1 MKILNKQRNF
11 GIKYILSY
19 LAFCISISICA
30 QNTSTITGKI
40 LEKKSNQP
48 VPFTT
53 IRLMKTSDIEEQLLA
68 GTISDDN
75 GIFKIDQIPNGKYK
89 LQMTSVG
96 YQMVTRMF
104 EISTPDTIYAGTIY
118 LQDSLLFIPETIVV
132 ADRIKGK
139 SEPDKTVYFINN
151 NMLSTTGNTS
161 ELLRHIP
168 GIQVDLKQNI
178 AIDGQSNILLFV
190 DGKEHNRSYFSQLDP
205 SQIDK
210 IEVLNTPPSN
220 YDGNVSGV
228 INIVLKK
235 EKVSGFSGHLFS
247 EIPITTD
254 VVYIFPTYSL
264 NYNYNKINLYTSYNG
279 EINYED
285 IDEITSRHIID
296 NNPVT
301 DISSVQYV
309 RQKNLSHKFHY
320 GIDYHLT
327 TKDIINLYGFYNHYS
342 YEQDGD
348 VVLQTKGNTV
358 WEAQK
363 DETDKNHN
371 LFGSLYYKHLFKSEG
386 REITIDLSNAYI
398 HSENDVIY
406 RNNSVS
412 QTNTEKPRQTTTV
425 LKVDFTNPVNEK
437 LKWSTGIKL
446 NTRDM
451 QDSSSN
457 GFCYNEQVYALYGTL
472 NYKISNF
479 DINIGLRAED
489 AETKLNKTQ
498 NNASFSLL
506 PYISF
511 HYKVK
516 GYNDLDL
523 SYRRSVN
530 RPSVYML
537 NPYSYIDDPYT
548 IRKGNPLLRSEFHNH
563 IQLEYSTRFKSN
575 YIAAQLFYE
584 TKSDAI
590 NNFTFLKDSNLFVT
604 QVLNL
609 GDIHQY
615 GLKLTGALK
624 FGILSINPSFRIYK
638 QSTYGNNTANQYGIE
653 NKANMVFES
662 GISSILSFKKDFNL
676 SVIFQYATPKENIQ
690 DNAYCGAIYFI
701 SLDKTFKKNLK
712 IGIVSALPLSKTV
725 VYQGSNIKA
734 TDFTSE
740 YTGNLKLP
748 TVPLMFRV
756 NYKFNIGK
764 NRNTVNREKE
774 IVDTRTKQGF

>member
-1 MKILNKQRNF
+1 
-11 GIKYILSY
+11 
-19 LAFCISISICA
+19 
-30 QNTSTITGKI
+30 
-40 LEKKSNQP
+40 
-48 VPFTT
+48 
-53 IRLMKTSDIEEQLLA
+53 
-68 GTISDDN
+68 
-75 GIFKIDQIPNGKYK
+75 
-89 LQMTSVG
+89 
-96 YQMVTRMF
+96 
-104 EISTPDTIYAGTIY
+104 
-118 LQDSLLFIPETIVV
+118 
-132 ADRIKGK
+132 
-139 SEPDKTVYFINN
+139 
-151 NMLSTTGNTS
+151 
-161 ELLRHIP
+161 
-168 GIQVDLKQNI
+168 
-178 AIDGQSNILLFV
+178 
-190 DGKEHNRSYFSQLDP
+190 
-205 SQIDK
+205 
-210 IEVLNTPPSN
+210 
-220 YDGNVSGV
+220 
-228 INIVLKK
+228 
-235 EKVSGFSGHLFS
+235 
-247 EIPITTD
+247 
-254 VVYIFPTYSL
+254 
-264 NYNYNKINLYTSYNG
+264 
-279 EINYED
+279 
-285 IDEITSRHIID
+285 
-296 NNPVT
+296 
-301 DISSVQYV
+301 
-309 RQKNLSHKFHY
+309 
-320 GIDYHLT
+320 
-327 TKDIINLYGFYNHYS
+327 
-342 YEQDGD
+342 
-348 VVLQTKGNTV
+348 
-358 WEAQK
+358 
-363 DETDKNHN
+363 
-371 LFGSLYYKHLFKSEG
+371 
-386 REITIDLSNAYI
+386 
-398 HSENDVIY
+398 
-406 RNNSVS
+406 
-412 QTNTEKPRQTTTV
+412 
-425 LKVDFTNPVNEK
+425 
-437 LKWSTGIKL
+437 
-446 NTRDM
+446 
-451 QDSSSN
+451 
-457 GFCYNEQVYALYGTL
+457 
-472 NYKISNF
+472 
-479 DINIGLRAED
+479 
-489 AETKLNKTQ
+489 
-498 NNASFSLL
+498 
-506 PYISF
+506 
-511 HYKVK
+511 VK